1 MRQKFENRYDIRD
14 VRRVSAN
21 GNDVIDSLR
30 IYYDVVFTDID
41 LGDSRLPEDLEKN
54 WRRYEFVK
62 LSRGGVYRDFCFR
75 PVGAG
80 VLRNA

>member
-62 LSRGGVYRDFCFR
+62 NFRGGVYRDFCFR
-75 PVGAG
+75 VRAG
-80 VLRNA
+80 VGVAG